1 MKDLAYVGEGQF
13 LTGIPATDLT
23 AADIAAIAEQRRT
36 TAADLFKALVG
47 SGLYSPKQPAKP
59 APAEI

>member
-1 MKDLAYVGEGQF
+1 MKDLIYVGDGRF
-13 LTGIPATDLT
+13 LTGIPDTDLT
-23 AADIAAIAEQRRT
+23 AAEIAALADQRHT

-59 APAEI
+59 APAET